1 MKNESWN
8 DTIIRF
14 MDNPVLFIE
23 KFISGLSTTPLIG
36 YALFLFLIVS
46 GYKLSK
52 KYFAMRQS
60 ITPDPIDEAVLAER
74 SQDPF
79 RAGEL
84 YENAG
89 QYDKAIRAYKEAR
102 AFQQIGRIYENLR
115 EWEEAA
121 QFYKLTGNIEKS
133 AIMYQKGGKYLQAAK
148 AYLQCKKNTLAAEM
162 YEKGTRYREAAEV
175 YKKFGNIEKAATLYE
190 QSCDYGKA
198 AEEYEAHF
206 LRQNISKTGQPSDK
220 REQIQQ
226 AGYKSGQLYL
236 KVGLYL
242 KAMEIF
248 SAANFPNQAAEA
260 AVLAGEKEKAAKLF
274 LTAGTFEKAAKL
286 YEELGDKKRSHWI
299 MAKKY
304 QEDSDLLSAAKAF
317 ELGENWIEAGEMYE
331 RVGEKSNAGKMYMN
345 GGDYHRSGEMFRM
358 AGDLESAAMSL
369 EKGGELREAAA
380 LYTKLEM
387 FERAIQLHEL
397 LGDYY
402 SAALLFKEMGE
413 SDQCISYLQKVDTH
427 SGDYYPASI
436 ILVKLLKEHGLESA
450 ATERLQKIL
459 SQEEISPH
467 NIELYYQ
474 HAILYEENKKFEEAA
489 SVYEKILAEDL
500 NYKDVRQRND
510 LLKHALKEVKKAN
523 PTRKNKKTNPAGGT
537 ASLPDSSIR
546 YKIIKKIG
554 QGGMGVVYQAED
566 TLLKRIVA
574 YKVLP
579 VAIKENKAMLKNF
592 LQEAR
597 IAAALN
603 HPNIV
608 TLYDTGKNGDEIY
621 ITMEYVDG
629 ITLKKFLEKGLHPV
643 PISLEIMKSICTGIS
658 YAHRENVVHR
668 DLKPANIML
677 IHNHDVKIM
686 DFGLA
691 KLITDTAVDKT
702 SVKGTPLYMSP
713 EQILG
718 NKVDQQSDIY
728 SLGCTFYRMLT
739 GRPPFTKGDIYYHHL
754 HTPPVSPKEA
764 NPGLPDHLAQIIM
777 TCLEKKKINRYNKID
792 NLIEELDTVTE

>member
-1 MKNESWN
+1 
-8 DTIIRF
+8 
-14 MDNPVLFIE
+14 
-23 KFISGLSTTPLIG
+23 
-36 YALFLFLIVS
+36 
-46 GYKLSK
+46 
-52 KYFAMRQS
+52 
-60 ITPDPIDEAVLAER
+60 
-74 SQDPF
+74 
-79 RAGEL
+79 
-84 YENAG
+84 
-89 QYDKAIRAYKEAR
+89 
-102 AFQQIGRIYENLR
+102 
-115 EWEEAA
+115 
-121 QFYKLTGNIEKS
+121 
-133 AIMYQKGGKYLQAAK
+133 KGGKYLQAAK

-162 YEKGTRYREAAEV
+162 YEKGKRYQEAAEV
-175 YKKFGNIEKAATLYE
+175 YKKFGNIEKAAALYE
-190 QSCDYGKA
+190 QSGDYGKA

-206 LRQNISKTGQPSDK
+206 LRQNIAKTGQSSDK
-220 REQIQQ
+220 REQVKQ

-242 KAMEIF
+242 KALEIF
-248 SAANFPNQAAEA
+248 SASDFPNQAAEA
-260 AVLAGEKEKAAKLF
+260 AVQAGEKEKAAKLF
-274 LTAGTFEKAAKL
+274 LSAGTFKKAAKL

-299 MAKKY
+299 MAKQY
-304 QEDSDLLSAAKAF
+304 QEDSDLLAAAKAF

-331 RVGEKSNAGKMYMN
+331 RVGEKGSAGKMYMN
-345 GGDYHRSGEMFRM
+345 GGDYHRSAEMFHL
-358 AGDLESAAMSL
+358 AGDRESAAMSL
-369 EKGGELREAAA
+369 EKGGDLREAAA

-387 FERAIQLHEL
+387 FERAAQLHEL

-402 SAALLFKEMGE
+402 SAALLFKEMGK
-413 SDQCISYLQKVDTH
+413 SDRCISYLQKVDSH

-436 ILVKLLKEHGLESA
+436 VLVKLLKERGMESA
-450 ATERLQKIL
+450 ATERLHKITTR
-459 SQEEISPH
+459 EGISPQ

-474 HAILYEENKKFEEAA
+474 HAILCEENKKFKEAA
-489 SVYEKILAEDL
+489 GIYEKILAEDL
-500 NYKDVRQRND
+500 KYKDVRQRNE
-510 LLKHALKEVKKAN
+510 LLNKALREVKKAN
-523 PTRKNKKTNPAGGT
+523 RPLKNKSSDRAEGSSP
-537 ASLPDSSIR
+537 LPDSSIR

-579 VAIKENKAMLKNF
+579 TAIKENKGMLKNF

-629 ITLKKFLEKGLHPV
+629 ITLKKFLEKRLHPV
-643 PISLEIMKSICTGIS
+643 RISLGIMKSICTGIA

-677 IHNHDVKIM
+677 IQNHAVKIM

-691 KLITDTAVDKT
+691 KLMSDSVIDKT

-713 EQILG
+713 EQIMG

-754 HTPPVSPKEA
+754 HTLPVSPKKS
-764 NPGLPDHLAQIIM
+764 NPILPDRLEKIIM
-777 TCLEKKKINRYNKID
+777 TCLEKKKKYRYSNINDVID
-792 NLIEELDTVTE
+792 ELKSISG

>member
-1 MKNESWN
+1 MNDKSWN
-8 DTIIRF
+8 DTITRF
-14 MDNPVLFIE
+14 LDNPVLFIE
-23 KFISGLSTTPLIG
+23 QFISSFSTTSLIG
-36 YALFLFLIVS
+36 YVFFLILIVS
-46 GYKLSK
+46 GYKLAK
-52 KYFAMRQS
+52 KYFAMRRA
-60 ITPDPIDEAVLAER
+60 IIPDPINEAMLAER

-102 AFQQIGRIYENLR
+102 AFQEIGRIFEHLR

-162 YEKGTRYREAAEV
+162 YERGRRYREAAEV
-175 YKKFGNIEKAATLYE
+175 YRKFGNIEKSATLYE
-190 QSCDYGKA
+190 QSGDYGKA

-206 LRQNISKTGQPSDK
+206 LRQNIANTGQPSDK
-220 REQIQQ
+220 REQILQ

-236 KVGLYL
+236 KVGLHL

-248 SAANFPNQAAEA
+248 SAADFPNQAAEA

-274 LTAGTFEKAAKL
+274 LTAGTFKKAAKL
-286 YEELGDKKRSHWI
+286 FEELGDKKRSHWI
-299 MAKKY
+299 MAKQY

-331 RVGEKSNAGKMYMN
+331 RVGEKGRAGKMYMN
-345 GGDYHRSGEMFRM
+345 GGDYHRSAEMFHL
-358 AGDLESAAMSL
+358 AGDRESAAMSL
-369 EKGGELREAAA
+369 EKGGDLREAAV

-387 FERAIQLHEL
+387 FKRASQLYEL

-402 SAALLFKEMGE
+402 SAALLLKEVGE
-413 SDQCISYLQKVDTH
+413 SDQCISYLQKVDSH

-436 ILVKLLKEHGLESA
+436 ILVKLLKERGMESA
-450 ATERLQKIL
+450 GAERLQKIVA
-459 SQEEISPH
+459 QRKISPH

-474 HAILYEENKKFEEAA
+474 YAILHEGNKKFEEAA
-489 SVYEKILAEDL
+489 SVYENILAEDL
-500 NYKDVRQRND
+500 KYKDVKQRND
-510 LLKHALKEVKKAN
+510 LLKKVLREVKKAK
-523 PTRKNKKTNPAGGT
+523 PLLKDKESDLSRKT
-537 ASLPDSSIR
+537 ASPSDSSIR

-603 HPNIV
+603 HPSIV

-629 ITLKKFLEKGLHPV
+629 ITLKKFLEKRLHPV
-643 PISLEIMKSICTGIS
+643 RISLRIMKSICTGIA

-677 IHNHDVKIM
+677 IRNHGVKIM

-691 KLITDTAVDKT
+691 KLITDDAADKT

-728 SLGCTFYRMLT
+728 SLGCTFYRMVT

-764 NPGLPDHLAQIIM
+764 NPTLPDRLEQIIM
-777 TCLEKKKINRYNKID
+777 KCLEKKKINRYSKIE
-792 NLIEELDTVTE
+792 NITKELDLVTE

>member
-1 MKNESWN
+1 MNSSSWN
-8 DTIIRF
+8 DTIARLLE
-14 MDNPVLFIE
+14 DPVLFIGQ
-23 KFISGLSTTPLIG
+23 FTSSLSTTPLIG
-36 YALFLFLIVS
+36 YAFLLLLIVS
-46 GYKLSK
+46 GYKLSM
-52 KYFAMRQS
+52 KYFAMRRS
-60 ITPDPIDEAVLAER
+60 ITPDPIDEAVQAER
-74 SQDPF
+74 TQDPY

-102 AFQQIGRIYENLR
+102 AFQEIGRIYEHLR

-162 YEKGTRYREAAEV
+162 YEKGKRYLEAAEV
-175 YKKFGNIEKAATLYE
+175 YKKFGNIEKAAALYE
-190 QSCDYGKA
+190 QSSDYAKA

-206 LRQNISKTGQPSDK
+206 LRQNIAKSGQASDK
-220 REQIQQ
+220 WKQIQR

-236 KVGLYL
+236 KVGLFL

-248 SAANFPNQAAEA
+248 SAADFPNQAAEA
-260 AVLAGEKEKAAKLF
+260 AVQAGEKEKAAKLF
-274 LTAGTFEKAAKL
+274 LTAGIFEKAAEL
-286 YEELGDKKRSHWI
+286 YELLGDQKRSHWI

-304 QEDSDLLSAAKAF
+304 QEESDLLSAAKAF
-317 ELGENWIEAGEMYE
+317 EMGENWIEAGEMYE
-331 RVGEKSNAGKMYMN
+331 RIDEKGNAGRMYMN
-345 GGDYHRSGEMFRM
+345 GGEYHRSAEMFHLS
-358 AGDLESAAMSL
+358 GDRESAAKSL
-369 EKGGELREAAA
+369 EKGGDLREAAD

-387 FERAIQLHEL
+387 FEHAAQLHEL

-402 SAALLFKEMGE
+402 SAALLFKEPGE
-413 SDQCISYLQKVDTH
+413 TDRCISYLQKVDSH

-436 ILVKLLKEHGLESA
+436 LLVKLLKKRGMESA
-450 ATERLQKIL
+450 AMERLQKVI
-459 SQEEISPH
+459 SQEAISPH

-474 HAILYEENKKFEEAA
+474 CALLSEENKQFEEAV
-489 SVYEKILAEDL
+489 SLYEKILAEDL
-500 NYKDVRQRND
+500 KYKDVKQRND
-510 LLKHALKEVKKAN
+510 LLEKALREVKKAN
-523 PTRKNKKTNPAGGT
+523 IARKNKKSDQAGGA
-537 ASLPDSSIR
+537 ASQPDSPIR
-546 YKIIKKIG
+546 YKILKKIG

-566 TLLKRIVA
+566 TILKRIVA

-579 VAIKENKAMLKNF
+579 SSIKENKAMLKNF

-629 ITLKKFLEKGLHPV
+629 ITLKKFLEERRPSIR
-643 PISLEIMKSICTGIS
+643 ISVEVMKSICTGIS
-658 YAHRENVVHR
+658 YAHHENVIHR

-677 IHNHDVKIM
+677 MRNHAVKIM

-691 KLITDTAVDKT
+691 KLITDSVADKT
-702 SVKGTPLYMSP
+702 SIKGTPLYMSP

-739 GRPPFTKGDIYYHHL
+739 GHPPFTKGDIYYHHL
-754 HTPPVSPKEA
+754 HTPPASPKGS
-764 NPGLPDHLAQIIM
+764 NPALPDRLERMIM
-777 TCLEKKKINRYNKID
+777 TCLEKKKRNRYTKID
-792 NLIEELDTVTE
+792 NIIEELNAITE